1 MKNREIYC
9 LNNISRVGTGR
20 FRKGYTLVDEID
32 HAAGVLVRSA
42 DMKAMDFPPTLRAI
56 GRAGAG
62 VNNIPLDRCAEQG
75 IVVFNTPGANANAV
89 KELVIA
95 GEYENYEPGYKYFS
109 RVAELDYIGMERLGI
124 AINMAAICAARR
136 GDNIGFMKYAL
147 RAAAGNIMTSELA
160 CELGTYYESMHDLN
174 EACMWYYNAL
184 RECEPAMDINYGAK
198 VPAEAMERL
207 GVDATIY
214 LDRE

>member
-62 VNNIPLDRCAEQG
+62 VTTSRSTAVPSRASSYS
-75 IVVFNTPGANANAV
+75 TP
-89 KELVIA
+89 
-95 GEYENYEPGYKYFS
+95 
-109 RVAELDYIGMERLGI
+109 RVPMP
-124 AINMAAICAARR
+124 M
-136 GDNIGFMKYAL
+136 
-147 RAAAGNIMTSELA
+147 
-160 CELGTYYESMHDLN
+160 
-174 EACMWYYNAL
+174 
-184 RECEPAMDINYGAK
+184 P
-198 VPAEAMERL
+198 
-207 GVDATIY
+207 
-214 LDRE
+214 

>member
-62 VNNIPLDRCAEQG
+62 VNNIPLDRCAEH
-75 IVVFNTPGANANAV
+75 VLSPSA
-89 KELVIA
+89 
-95 GEYENYEPGYKYFS
+95 
-109 RVAELDYIGMERLGI
+109 
-124 AINMAAICAARR
+124 
-136 GDNIGFMKYAL
+136 
-147 RAAAGNIMTSELA
+147 
-160 CELGTYYESMHDLN
+160 
-174 EACMWYYNAL
+174 
-184 RECEPAMDINYGAK
+184 
-198 VPAEAMERL
+198 
-207 GVDATIY
+207 
-214 LDRE
+214 